1 MESGVNALYWERTLT
16 GDFREIVARLGVD
29 EGIVSI
35 DEDDLLALDLSA
47 AGAAARE
54 ILIADLTALRDY
66 DLQPSLDC
74 IHSTPQDTS
83 GGPFPVDVLSYH
95 ADSATV
101 PADTYLCAYTEAASE
116 GLRNEDAI
124 RRVDLPE
131 TRAELLKLYG
141 GADDAGFAA
150 FLNEHFY
157 DLHYAP
163 RPGAQPF
170 SFGLGNMWRIATDYP
185 GNPVP
190 PCVHR
195 APAAVPGRPP
205 RLLLIS

>member
-1 MESGVNALYWERTLT
+1 MENGVNALYWERTLD
-16 GDFREIVARLGVD
+16 GDFREIVERLGVD

-35 DEDDLLALDLSA
+35 DENDLRDLDLSP
-47 AGAAARE
+47 AGHVARE
-54 ILIADLTALRDY
+54 LLIADLAALRAH

-74 IHSTPQDTS
+74 IHSTPQDLS

-101 PADTYLCAYTEAASE
+101 PADTYLCAYNEAPSE

-141 GADDAGFAA
+141 GADDAGFAEY
-150 FLNEHFY
+150 LNENYY